1 MNININV
8 VPEED
13 TVIPMEVDMAVTDGS
28 GVESVNGKTGAVVL
42 TAKDVGAM
50 AEGYRAPVTAVNGK
64 IGNVVLYYYDVGA
77 LPNTTIVPTRTSQ
90 LQNDSGFITSA
101 PVSSVNGMTGAVVIG
116 NASTT
121 SAGLMSATD
130 KSDLNTLM
138 DDYSSALVA
147 LGVIT

>member
-50 AEGYRAPVTAVNGK
+50 SEGYR
-64 IGNVVLYYYDVGA
+64 
-77 LPNTTIVPTRTSQ
+77 
-90 LQNDSGFITSA
+90 A
-101 PVSSVNGMTGAVVIG
+101 PVSSVNGMKGAVVIG

-130 KSDLNTLM
+130 KGRLNALY
-138 DDYSSALVA
+138 DDYSSAMMA
-147 LGVIT
+147 LGV